1 MQSLNDKTIIRGTG
15 LTIDYGS
22 TSVLADVSLSI
33 NAGDFV
39 AITGPNGG
47 GKSSLLKVLLKLLK
61 PTKGSVEYFRDGNS
75 VETLSFGYLPQK
87 NNIDSRFPITVEEVV
102 ASGLFADRR
111 NLHGGY
117 SAETKRQIDDTLE
130 LMGIA
135 DLRQRV
141 IGALSGGQLQRALLG
156 RAIISHP
163 SVVVLDEPLSYI
175 DRNFVEQIY
184 KIVEQIS
191 KTATVIVV
199 SHEMTVISEL
209 ANRHWLIDYSLQ
221 ECHASHHFLRTE
233 CDV

>member
-1 MQSLNDKTIIRGTG
+1 MQSLNEKTIIRGTG

-22 TSVLADVSLSI
+22 TPVLADVSLSI
-33 NAGDFV
+33 NDGDFV

-102 ASGLFADRR
+102 ASGLFVDRR
-111 NLHGGY
+111 NLRGGY

-175 DRNFVEQIY
+175 DRNF
-184 KIVEQIS
+184 EQIS

-209 ANRHWLIDYSLQ
+209 ANRHWLIDHSLQ

>member
-22 TSVLADVSLSI
+22 TPVLADVSLSI
-33 NAGDFV
+33 NDGDFV

-61 PTKGSVEYFRDGNS
+61 PTQGTVEYFCNGDAVDS
-75 VETLSFGYLPQK
+75 LSFGYLPQK

-102 ASGLFADRR
+102 ASGLFADRH
-111 NLHGGY
+111 NLRGRF
-117 SAETKRQIDDTLE
+117 SSETKRQIDETLE

-156 RAIISHP
+156 RAIISRP

-209 ANRHWLIDYSLQ
+209 ANRHWLIDHSLQ

>member
-22 TSVLADVSLSI
+22 TPVLADVSLSI
-33 NAGDFV
+33 NDGDFV

-61 PTKGSVEYFRDGNS
+61 PTQGTVEYFCNGDTVDS
-75 VETLSFGYLPQK
+75 LSFGYLPQK

-111 NLHGGY
+111 NLRGRF
-117 SAETKRQIDDTLE
+117 SSETKRQIDETLE

-209 ANRHWLIDYSLQ
+209 ANRHWLIDHSLQ

>member
-1 MQSLNDKTIIRGTG
+1 M
-15 LTIDYGS
+15 
-22 TSVLADVSLSI
+22 
-33 NAGDFV
+33 
-39 AITGPNGG
+39 
-47 GKSSLLKVLLKLLK
+47 LLKLLK

-111 NLHGGY
+111 NLRGGY

-175 DRNFVEQIY
+175 DRNFVEQI
-184 KIVEQIS
+184 S

-209 ANRHWLIDYSLQ
+209 ANRHWLIDHSLQ

>member
-15 LTIDYGS
+15 LSIDYGS
-22 TSVLADVSLSI
+22 TPVLADVSLSI
-33 NAGDFV
+33 NDGDFV

-61 PTKGSVEYFRDGNS
+61 PTQGSVEYFRNGNA
-75 VETLSFGYLPQK
+75 VDTLLFGYLPQK

-102 ASGLFADRR
+102 ASGLFADRH
-111 NLHGGY
+111 NLRGRF

-135 DLRQRV
+135 DLRRRV

-156 RAIISHP
+156 RAIISQP

-209 ANRHWLIDYSLQ
+209 ANRHWLIDHSLM

>member
-15 LTIDYGS
+15 LSIDYGS
-22 TSVLADVSLSI
+22 TPVLADVSLSI
-33 NAGDFV
+33 NDGDFV

-61 PTKGSVEYFRDGNS
+61 PTQGSVEYFRNGNA
-75 VETLSFGYLPQK
+75 VDTLLFGYLPQK

-102 ASGLFADRR
+102 ASGLFADRH
-111 NLHGGY
+111 NLRGRF

-135 DLRQRV
+135 DLRRRV

-156 RAIISHP
+156 RAIISKP

-209 ANRHWLIDYSLQ
+209 ANRHWLIDHSLT